1 MLAYYYTQVEAEH
14 LTRGYQVTMLS
25 ELPITKFPSSSDPPT
40 MKVGIRSINPSSDD
54 NGLPRTELDQAL
66 EALVHGTG

>member
-1 MLAYYYTQVEAEH
+1 M
-14 LTRGYQVTMLS
+14 TMLS